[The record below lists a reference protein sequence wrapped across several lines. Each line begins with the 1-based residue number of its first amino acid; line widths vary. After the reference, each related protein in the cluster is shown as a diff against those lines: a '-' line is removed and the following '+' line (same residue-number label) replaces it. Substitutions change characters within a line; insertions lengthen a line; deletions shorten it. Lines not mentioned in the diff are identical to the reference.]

1 MLTEDYRPWLIEINS
16 SPSMESSTEITRR
29 MCTGVLEDSIKG
41 QIRSIFFNLEK
52 KTIGRGSVFI
62 SLMNKMIPNKR
73 TMNSLC
79 FQSSLIEDM
88 IGTVI

>member
-1 MLTEDYRPWLIEINS
+1 
-16 SPSMESSTEITRR
+16 

-62 SLMNKMIPNKR
+62 SLMNKIIPNKR
-73 TMNSLC
+73 TMNYLC
-79 FQSSLIEDM
+79 FQSSLIGDM